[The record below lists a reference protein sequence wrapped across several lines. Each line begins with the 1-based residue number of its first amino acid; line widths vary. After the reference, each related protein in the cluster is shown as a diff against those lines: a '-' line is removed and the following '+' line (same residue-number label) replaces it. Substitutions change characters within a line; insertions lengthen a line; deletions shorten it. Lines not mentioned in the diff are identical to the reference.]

1 MTARIDQL
9 ELLAR
14 ADIVHAP
21 VLPVQ
26 PSEGCRDRTFEL
38 PTGLLLSVFGL
49 FTAYLVVMSI
59 GFAADGLVVPM
70 AVNFIF
76 VAAFA
81 IVPMLWATMKPAKE
95 SRALSFDRFLA
106 RGVET
111 ETGKCGAGSASIQV
125 LMLPA
130 FILLWGIAVTTIAAL
145 V

>member
-14 ADIVHAP
+14 QEIVTAP
-21 VLPVQ
+21 VLPA
-26 PSEGCRDRTFEL
+26 PISEGCKDRTFEL
-38 PTGLLLSVFGL
+38 PTGLLLAVFGL
-49 FTAYLVVMSI
+49 FAAYLAVMSI
-59 GFAADGLVVPM
+59 GFADAGLVVPM

-81 IVPMLWATMKPAKE
+81 VVPMLWARMKPAKDAK
-95 SRALSFDRFLA
+95 ALSFDRFLA
-106 RGVET
+106 RGIRT
-111 ETGKCGAGSASIQV
+111 ETGTCGAGSASIQV

-130 FILLWGIAVTTIAAL
+130 FIFLWGIAVTTIAAL

>member
-1 MTARIDQL
+1 MTARIDPL
-9 ELLAR
+9 DLLAR

-26 PSEGCRDRTFEL
+26 PSEGCTDRTFEL
-38 PTGLLLSVFGL
+38 PTGLLLTVFGL

-59 GFAADGLVVPM
+59 GFAAAGLIVPM

-81 IVPMLWATMKPAKE
+81 VVPMLWATMKPAKE
-95 SRALSFDRFLA
+95 SKALTFDRFLA
-106 RGVET
+106 RGIET
-111 ETGKCGAGSASIQV
+111 ATGKCGAGSASIQV

-130 FILLWGIAVTTIAAL
+130 FIFLWGIAVTTVAAL

>member
-14 ADIVHAP
+14 EEVVKAP
-21 VLPVQ
+21 VLALKA
-26 PSEGCRDRTFEL
+26 SEGCKDRTFEL
-38 PTGLLLSVFGL
+38 PSTLLLGVFGL

-59 GFAADGLVVPM
+59 GFADAGLVVPM

-81 IVPMLWATMKPAKE
+81 VVPMLWATMKPAKQA
-95 SRALSFDRFLA
+95 RALKFDRFLA
-106 RGVET
+106 RGIQT
-111 ETGKCGAGSASIQV
+111 ETGHCGAGSASIQV

-130 FILLWGIAVTTIAAL
+130 FIFLWGIAVTTIAAL